1 MLLVLQLWC
10 VRFRRGAGALVLIV
24 CAVATAPDVG
34 ATESGLTVLVDAAA
48 ERLQSADAVAAVK
61 WLTKATIEDPVR
73 AEQVL
78 SSVTAEAEQAGV
90 DPDYVRQVF
99 DRMLH
104 FRSSGLF
111 QAVVR

>member
-1 MLLVLQLWC
+1 M
-10 VRFRRGAGALVLIV
+10 
-24 CAVATAPDVG
+24 
-34 ATESGLTVLVDAAA
+34 DAAA

-78 SSVTAEAEQAGV
+78 SSVTAEAERAGV